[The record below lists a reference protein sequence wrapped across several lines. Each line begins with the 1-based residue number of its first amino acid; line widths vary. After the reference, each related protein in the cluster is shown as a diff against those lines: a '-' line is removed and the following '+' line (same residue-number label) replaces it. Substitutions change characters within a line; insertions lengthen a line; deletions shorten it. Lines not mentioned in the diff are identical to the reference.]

1 MYIIQKILPSLNAM
15 WKIAEKNSF
24 TKYYV
29 AIKIKV
35 TEYIIF
41 FFLFIQRSLR
51 KHMIS
56 HSDEAPEEKIVQPKP
71 RKTRSD
77 KGKPKPKFAMAS
89 VLSRFPI
96 SKEETKQILRSVSR

>member
-1 MYIIQKILPSLNAM
+1 MRCGRLRKRIPSQSIMLQLKLKLPS
-15 WKIAEKNSF
+15 IS
-24 TKYYV
+24 Y
-29 AIKIKV
+29 
-35 TEYIIF
+35 F